1 MTPFSQPHRSLH
13 AGYKPT
19 PLTRHGASRSQ
30 QRSVPHAVIDALIDF
45 GEAQHDGHGA
55 LRHFFT
61 KRAWRAYCAYL
72 GTEAKYYER
81 YRSAY
86 AVVADDGSVITTGW
100 RH

>member
-1 MTPFSQPHRSLH
+1 MTPLSQPDRGLN

>member
-1 MTPFSQPHRSLH
+1 MTALAQYDRGLIG
-13 AGYKPT
+13 GYKPT

-45 GEAQHDGHGA
+45 GETQHDGQGA
-55 LRHFFT
+55 TRHFFT
-61 KRAWRAYCAYL
+61 KRAWRSYCAYL